1 MKIVLIGGEKI
12 AYHLARR
19 FLSKGHNVMMVNK
32 NDRFCDEMA
41 KKLRAVVVRGD
52 GSKRYILEQLELDRS
67 DLFVALTPNDQ
78 DNLVACLTAS
88 RVYGIE
94 RPVAMVNDP
103 DNKAVFEKMGI
114 KSVVSPTEILGVAL
128 EDSLFRE
135 NITNLL
141 PSSEKVSILRIEM
154 TDKSPIIGEA
164 IKDIP
169 LPDESVIGAIVRDDE
184 VVIPRGN
191 TIIERGDVLLVLSS
205 PTVQSSVFET
215 LLGEV

>member
-19 FLSKGHNVMMVNK
+19 FLSKGHNVMIVNK
-32 NDRFCDEMA
+32 NERLCDEMA
-41 KKLRAVVVRGD
+41 KKLRAVIVKGD
-52 GSKRYILEQLELDRS
+52 GSKRYVLEQLELDRS
-67 DLFVALTPNDQ
+67 DLFVALTPYDQ
-78 DNLVACLTAS
+78 DNRLLVLRLQRGMT
-88 RVYGIE
+88 R
-94 RPVAMVNDP
+94 RLVAMVNDC
-103 DNKAVFEKMGI
+103 DTGCLVSEKMGI

-135 NITNLL
+135 HITNLL

-154 TDKSPIIGEA
+154 TEKSPIVGEA

-169 LPDESVIGAIVRDDE
+169 LPNESVIGAIVRDDE

-191 TIIERGDVLLVLSS
+191 TVIEMGDVLLVLSS